1 MFNRKKTSLT
11 LLTGV
16 LASGGLLALTSCG
29 TEEKGIYEAS
39 NEMAAFRALTYM
51 ADTLKDDEG
60 NSYEHFKMLSGNATV
75 VDLAGDGVLN
85 MAYQYSF
92 EGSIVTNYQSF
103 TITNYGILA
112 DGQDASEVISAPIT
126 VEAEACEDV
135 ESSMST
141 YIHVSLVNAV
151 YEEYLETGAVHIR
164 RDQDSMLAYTYDE
177 EKLEAYVYAGEDLNK
192 SRATVEIPSTIS
204 YKNKNYRVVGIA
216 KDGFYNCRT
225 LVSITIPS
233 SITSIGDFAFG
244 GCLSL
249 NEVHFASDSALT
261 SIPYGAFYGCNSLET
276 ITLPSSIQNIGDWAF
291 GEARALQEVVM
302 SSKGQLRTLGTYA
315 FYSCTSLT
323 TLDISNVKQISEYA
337 FANCSSLRFVSSSD
351 ELESIGRYAFH
362 GCESLKFCYL
372 PNSVASIR
380 SDAFTG
386 CTQLIIVSESA
397 ENATNVASWSKNWN
411 VNEEYV
417 YWGVAK
423 TALVLE
429 QGAYYYLDNQKAKL
443 ICYLGTETEIH
454 VLAEIIKDDVHYPVT
469 AIGYAAFK
477 NATKLTKITFDS
489 TSQLETI
496 ETSAFE
502 NCRALQE
509 LRLPNTLVRIDDK
522 AFSSCSG
529 LKAIM
534 LFSSI
539 THMGADLFHGCNG
552 LVIYSSLPE
561 ASLEWD
567 ETWNAAGRP
576 IYWNCSSD
584 TFLETVSNEQ
594 VTMRFVIQDQQAVL
608 TQYVAKERNV
618 TIPSEVEIGS
628 VTYPVTSI
636 GAYAFY
642 GNSSIYTV
650 VIPSS
655 IVHISANAFSE
666 CLFLNIFCE
675 VSEPLEG
682 WEEDWVSSRIRVYY
696 DGKWKYDEKGVPV
709 PTSLV

>member
-16 LASGGLLALTSCG
+16 LASSGLFALTSCG

-51 ADTLKDDEG
+51 ADTLKDDDG
-60 NSYEHFKMLSGNATV
+60 NAYENFKMLSGNATV

-85 MAYQYSF
+85 MAYQYSS
-92 EGSIVTNYQSF
+92 EGSIFTNYESF

-112 DGQDASEVISAPIT
+112 DGQDASEVISSPVT
-126 VEAEACEDV
+126 VDAETCKDV
-135 ESSMST
+135 ESSLST
-141 YIHVSLVNAV
+141 YINVSLVNAV

-177 EKLEAYVYAGEDLNK
+177 EKLEAYVSAGEDLNK

-225 LVSITIPS
+225 LVSISIPS

-249 NEVHFASDSALT
+249 KEVHFASDSALA

-276 ITLPSSIQNIGDWAF
+276 ITLPSSIKNIGDWAF

-302 SSKGQLRTLGTYA
+302 SKKGQLQTIGTYA
-315 FYSCTSLT
+315 FYSCSSLE

-337 FANCSSLRFVSSSD
+337 FASCASLRYVSSSD
-351 ELESIGRYAFH
+351 ALENIGRYAFYN
-362 GCESLKFCYL
+362 CESLKFCYL
-372 PNSVASIR
+372 PSTVASIR

-397 ENATNVASWSKNWN
+397 ENATNVTSWSKSWN
-411 VNEEYV
+411 VNEAYV

-429 QGAYYYLDNQKAKL
+429 QGAYYLLENQKAKL
-443 ICYLGTETEIH
+443 ICYLGTETEVH
-454 VLAEIIKDDVHYPVT
+454 VTSEIIKDTVSYPVT
-469 AIGYAAFK
+469 AIGYSAFK
-477 NATKLTKITFDS
+477 NAAKLTKVTFD
-489 TSQLETI
+489 TSSKLETI

-502 NCRALQE
+502 GCRALQE
-509 LRLPNTLVRIDDK
+509 LCLPDTLVRIEDK
-522 AFSSCSG
+522 AFYSCSG
-529 LKAIM
+529 LKSLMI
-534 LFSSI
+534 FSSVI
-539 THMGADLFHGCNG
+539 HMGADLFHGCNG
-552 LVIYSSLPE
+552 LVIYSSLSE

-567 ETWNAAGRP
+567 ETWNAASRP
-576 IYWNCSSD
+576 VYWNCSAD
-584 TFLETVSNEQ
+584 TFVETISNEQ
-594 VTMRFVIQDQQAVL
+594 VTMRFVIVDQQAIL
-608 TQYVAKERNV
+608 TQYVARERNV
-618 TIPSEVEIGS
+618 KIPSEVEIGS

-636 GAYAFY
+636 GSYAFY
-642 GNSSIYTV
+642 NNSSLYTV

-655 IVHISANAFSE
+655 ITHISANAFSE

-682 WEEDWVSSRIRVYY
+682 WEEEWVSSRIRVYY

-709 PTSLV
+709 PTSLI